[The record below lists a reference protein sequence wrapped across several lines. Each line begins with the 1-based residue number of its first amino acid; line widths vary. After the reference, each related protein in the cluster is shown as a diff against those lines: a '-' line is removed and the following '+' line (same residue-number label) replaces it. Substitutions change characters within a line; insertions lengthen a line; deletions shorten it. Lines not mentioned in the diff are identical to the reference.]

1 MGQVDSNYI
10 NECRKRAERG
20 DCDAYYN
27 LGRMYC
33 TGHGVPMDLVEAH
46 KWFNLAAVA
55 GKIEAK
61 VYREEISSEMSPD
74 EVAAAQRSARQWVQT
89 H

>member
-1 MGQVDSNYI
+1 MGQIDPQYI
-10 NECRKRAERG
+10 DQCIRRAERG
-20 DCDAYYN
+20 DADALYN

-46 KWFNLAAVA
+46 KWFNLAASHGSVQ
-55 GKIEAK
+55 AK
-61 VYREEISSEMSPD
+61 VYREEISHEMTHD
-74 EVAAAQRSARQWVQT
+74 DVARAQREAREWVRT

>member
-1 MGQVDSNYI
+1 MGQINPHYI
-10 NECRKRAERG
+10 EECRRRAEHG
-20 DCDAYYN
+20 DSDAYYN

-33 TGHGVPMDLVEAH
+33 TGHGVPIDLVEAH

-55 GKIEAK
+55 GKPEAK
-61 VYREEISSEMSPD
+61 VYREEISSEMTHD
-74 EVAAAQRSARQWVQT
+74 QVAEAQRCAREWVQT